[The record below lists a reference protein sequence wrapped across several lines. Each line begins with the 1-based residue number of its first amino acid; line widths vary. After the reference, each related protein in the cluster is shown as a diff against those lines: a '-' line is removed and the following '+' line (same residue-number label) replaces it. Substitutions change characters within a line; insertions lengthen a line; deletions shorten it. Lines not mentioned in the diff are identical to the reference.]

1 MSGLGAYKEAAVT
14 TQNKGQL
21 IVLLYEGTIKF
32 LRRAIRNMEEKDYES
47 KSENI
52 TRALDI
58 ITELNVVLDME
69 AGGEIAQNLRSLYNF
84 MNKHICQASIRKDPQ
99 MLQEVITLLEELN
112 QSWRVLST

>member
-69 AGGEIAQNLRSLYNF
+69 AEKVHAIAKGNAMELLG
-84 MNKHICQASIRKDPQ
+84 IRMVD
-99 MLQEVITLLEELN
+99 
-112 QSWRVLST
+112 R